1 MSETR
6 VYGAPSDLAGRW
18 VRETD
23 MTALRS
29 ENARLREA
37 LVECRRELW
46 HCNHQLK
53 AKGAHEGTSVTE
65 ALRDADA
72 LIATLAARDDG
83 VIPGIQL
90 HSGFGA
96 SVIVPN
102 LDELWAEAERMAGR
116 PIDPLAHDG

>member
-1 MSETR
+1 
-6 VYGAPSDLAGRW
+6 
-18 VRETD
+18 
-23 MTALRS
+23 MTALRT
-29 ENARLREA
+29 ENVRLREA

-83 VIPGIQL
+83 N
-90 HSGFGA
+90 H
-96 SVIVPN
+96 
-102 LDELWAEAERMAGR
+102 
-116 PIDPLAHDG
+116 